1 MISQHA
7 PCFLVRS
14 VDKEVA
20 ERLIFNRLVIARDGA
35 LLSGGERLAP
45 TEPAGETSNR
55 LSTGHGAQ
63 TKK

>member
-1 MISQHA
+1 MAETGTQRC
-7 PCFLVRS
+7 PCFF
-14 VDKEVA
+14 DA
-20 ERLIFNRLVIARDGA
+20 NRTALTDARDGA